1 MIALTCALL
10 LACAPQG
17 PASPDPG
24 ETAYAA
30 GRFDAA
36 FAAYEAM
43 LDDPAA
49 ARADVAFNLG
59 VCAYRLGQHPQAAL
73 WFRRAGRHAPRDPAI
88 AFNLALTEAH
98 LGVDNTPTSPLAM
111 ARAGAAAFTPGEL
124 LLLAASLQ
132 SAGLVG
138 LVLLRRRR
146 FVRLAAAL
154 ALALGLL
161 AATPPLLTTVC
172 GPVPDAVVLAPDL
185 ALQGAPDA
193 ASPASAHLS
202 GGELVRVR
210 EQTDAWLR
218 VEHPRG
224 TGWVPR
230 ATVGVIE

>member
-1 MIALTCALL
+1 MIALACAVL

-17 PASPDPG
+17 PASTDPG
-24 ETAYAA
+24 ATAYAG
-30 GRFDAA
+30 GRYDVA

-43 LDDPAA
+43 LDDADA

-59 VCAYRLGQHPQAAL
+59 VCAYRLGQHAQAAL
-73 WFRRAGRHAPRDPAI
+73 WFRRAGRHAPRDRAI

-98 LGVDNTPTSPLAM
+98 LGVDNTPTSPAAM
-111 ARAGAAAFTPGEL
+111 ARAGAAAFTPNEL
-124 LLLAASLQ
+124 LLLTASLQ
-132 SAGLVG
+132 GVGLVG
-138 LVLLRRRR
+138 LVFLRRRR
-146 FVRLAAAL
+146 FARLAAAL

-161 AATPPLLTTVC
+161 AATPPLLTAVF
-172 GPVPDAVVLAPDL
+172 GVVPDGVVLPHDL
-185 ALQGAPDA
+185 ALQTTPDTAAPTQ
-193 ASPASAHLS
+193 SHLS

-230 ATVGVIE
+230 AAVGLID